1 MPEAEGAVGELRR
14 RHDSSAALG
23 VPAHITVLFPFLD
36 DDEVDDEELGRFFAG
51 FAPFDFVLDR
61 VERWEAGIVWL
72 HPEPSQPFVE
82 LTLAVWRRWPQR
94 PPYGGAHD
102 TVIPHLT
109 VSETP
114 ITADVQL
121 PIASHVDEIALMEE
135 DPESGRWSFRSTFP
149 LGGRP
154 KA

>member
-1 MPEAEGAVGELRR
+1 MIVVVPEAEAAVGELRR
-14 RHDSSAALG
+14 RYDSSAALG

-36 DDEVDDEELGRFFAG
+36 TDELDDEVIAEFFAD

-61 VERWEAGIVWL
+61 VERWEEGIVWL
-72 HPEPSQPFVE
+72 HPEPSEPFVD
-82 LTLAVWRRWPQR
+82 LTLAVWRRWPHR

-102 TVIPHLT
+102 TVIPHLS

-114 ITADVQL
+114 IPVDVQL

-135 DPESGRWSFRSTFP
+135 GPEGRWSFRTTFR
-149 LGGRP
+149 LRG
-154 KA
+154 

>member
-1 MPEAEGAVGELRR
+1 LVVVVPEAESQVGELRSQ
-14 RHDSSAALG
+14 HDSSAALG

-36 DDEVDDEELGRFFAG
+36 TDEVDDGALGELLAG

-61 VERWEAGIVWL
+61 VERWEDGIVWL
-72 HPEPSQPFVE
+72 HPEPSQPFVD
-82 LTLAVWRRWPQR
+82 LTLAVWRRWPHR

-114 ITADVQL
+114 IPVDVQL

-135 DPESGRWSFRSTFP
+135 DSEGRWSFRTRFR
-149 LGGRP
+149 LRG
-154 KA
+154 